1 MTACI
6 LLLKI
11 PQMYVRVYLKTN
23 IIIVWM
29 IWKKKKK

>member
-1 MTACI
+1 MTTCI

-29 IWKKKKK
+29 I